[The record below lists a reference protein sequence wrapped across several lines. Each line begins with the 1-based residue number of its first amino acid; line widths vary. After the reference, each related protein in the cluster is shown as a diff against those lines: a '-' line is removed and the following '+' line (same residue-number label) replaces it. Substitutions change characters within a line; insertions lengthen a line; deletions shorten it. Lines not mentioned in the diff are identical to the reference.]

1 MAELLMEC
9 EEEELEPWQQKSKAI
24 VIDDED
30 DDEPI
35 FVREISV
42 SKTTNTSKTTEGQ
55 HGSFAQSE
63 NGLPNRGNNSFQMSN
78 NHFKPPAATQ
88 TVTQQ
93 VRPMYQTVTRPINSS
108 ATVQQSPR
116 LVGMQEPIRRPAAG
130 CIPAQQP
137 PRGNPVMQTVCRPQT
152 FVPNALPVC
161 RNPTI
166 PSVSQPALRPVA
178 TITAQPVI
186 LNQNYIMNSPQVSSS
201 NSNVMYTL
209 RPNTSL
215 TQYQSLQTFTPAG
228 SCSPLV
234 RPLQPLPQFRPVSA
248 PARTAPSFIHRPT
261 PPVPSMAQNLRN
273 LAPGLQQPL
282 LLQSQKTQQTMFM
295 QNAAANIGRNENAL
309 IEKRSSTAD
318 LIVSPKK
325 PKTNENI
332 ADKRPATAF
341 ITASNP
347 MSPPAR
353 QQQPTLLQNT
363 PAKGT
368 NAATTPTKNGTPFPR
383 ACPKCNIHF
392 NLLEPMKKHMT
403 YCCPE
408 KMQSFFH
415 GVINPDASKP
425 LNTTE
430 DIEKGKLIMLV
441 SDFYYGSYAGDFQ
454 LIHQEEKTH
463 TTFKCF
469 SCQKLLK
476 NNIKFMNHMK
486 HHLELEKQST
496 ESWENHTTCHHCY
509 RQFSTPFQLQCHIE
523 SSHTLYE
530 STTICKI
537 CELSFDSE
545 QILLQHMKDS
555 HKPGEMPYVCQVC
568 NYRSSVFVD
577 VDNHFRNTHE
587 NTKSLLC
594 PFCLKVIKSGTPYM
608 QHFMKHQNKGVLRCP
623 KCRLQFLT
631 CKEKMD
637 HKTQHHRTF
646 KKPKQL
652 EGLPPGTKVT
662 IRASVGASSNQVS
675 SPISSPTSSIS
686 RNLPATPPHPSP
698 QLPHYTLPQSLPVM
712 KTMGPS
718 NNRKLTAKKITHPLK
733 VKFPI
738 KKPASVNPARRTKI
752 INTALQNLR
761 VIPGIHKCIEC
772 RRQVVDF
779 EGHFHTY
786 VHCSKCKFSTNCNK
800 AYTSHALSCH
810 GRNSSKRSKVTK
822 KGPIDK
828 RRITVVCLNCDFL
841 TDVSGLDDMA
851 KHLSENPSHS
861 CQVVTENVSIL
872 SSTHQGD
879 MSISRL
885 HSSVKLKQISGQEE
899 NTDSYVDATD
909 ESMEDECTKKEDN
922 SCESNMTSLGHTSIM
937 LSNTRNTSVQQGN
950 AAIESPGSCSPKSE
964 KEVQPKDFHNK
975 DDCDMVQE
983 KICFETTNTEL
994 SEPTDSK
1001 KVTSEKADLCLVLK
1015 EGLADSDLAGDD
1027 AGFEQYLTKQAQDS
1041 VGSDISEP
1049 SSIHLDPLTPS
1060 EVLEYETTEILQKGA
1075 IVASQKGRRGEKA
1088 EDNTDSSVNT
1098 SETVTKK
1105 EEPEASL

>member
-42 SKTTNTSKTTEGQ
+42 SQTTNTSKTTGGQ
-55 HGSFAQSE
+55 HGAFAQTE
-63 NGLPNRGNNSFQMSN
+63 NGLPNRGNNSFPMSN
-78 NHFKPPAATQ
+78 NHYKPPAATQ
-88 TVTQQ
+88 AVTQQ
-93 VRPMYQTVTRPINSS
+93 VRPMYQPVTRPASSS
-108 ATVQQSPR
+108 ATVQPLPR
-116 LVGMQEPIRRPAAG
+116 PVGIQEPIRRPAAG

-137 PRGNPVMQTVCRPQT
+137 PRANPVMQTVCRPQT
-152 FVPNALPVC
+152 FVPNPLPVC
-161 RNPTI
+161 RTPTI
-166 PSVSQPALRPVA
+166 PSVSQPAPRPVA
-178 TITAQPVI
+178 TITAQPVM
-186 LNQNYIMNSPQVSSS
+186 LNQGYMMNSPQISSS

-209 RPNTSL
+209 QPNTAL
-215 TQYQSLQTFTPAG
+215 TQYQSLQTFTP
-228 SCSPLV
+228 S
-234 RPLQPLPQFRPVSA
+234 
-248 PARTAPSFIHRPT
+248 
-261 PPVPSMAQNLRN
+261 
-273 LAPGLQQPL
+273 
-282 LLQSQKTQQTMFM
+282 
-295 QNAAANIGRNENAL
+295 ANIGRNENAL
-309 IEKRSSTAD
+309 IEKRPSAVD
-318 LIVSPKK
+318 LINVSPKK

-332 ADKRPATAF
+332 ADKRPASAS

-347 MSPPAR
+347 MSSPAR
-353 QQQPTLLQNT
+353 QQTTLLQNT

-408 KMQSFFH
+408 KMQILFH

-425 LNTTE
+425 LNSVE
-430 DIEKGKLIMLV
+430 DIERGKLVMLV
-441 SDFYYGSYAGDFQ
+441 SEFYYGSYCGDYQ
-454 LIHQEEKTH
+454 LIQQEEKTH

-577 VDNHFRNTHE
+577 VDNHFRTTHE

-608 QHFMKHQNKGVLRCP
+608 QHYMKHQNKGVLRCP

-662 IRASVGASSNQVS
+662 IRASVGVSSNQVS
-675 SPISSPTSSIS
+675 SPTPSIS
-686 RNLPATPPHPSP
+686 RNLPATPAHPPP
-698 QLPHYTLPQSLPVM
+698 QLPQYTLPQSPPVV
-712 KTMGPS
+712 KTMGPV
-718 NNRKLTAKKITHPLK
+718 NNRNLTAKKITHP
-733 VKFPI
+733 VKIKPPA
-738 KKPASVNPARRTKI
+738 KKPASVNTSRKTKI
-752 INTALQNLR
+752 INTALQSIR

-772 RRQVVDF
+772 HRQVVDF
-779 EGHFHTY
+779 DGHFHTY
-786 VHCSKCKFSTNCNK
+786 VHCSKCKFSTSCNK
-800 AYTSHALSCH
+800 AYTSHVLRYH

-822 KGPIDK
+822 RGPIDK
-828 RRITVVCLNCDFL
+828 RRITVVCLNCDFM

-851 KHLSENPSHS
+851 KHLSENPAHS

-879 MSISRL
+879 MSIPRL
-885 HSSVKLKQISGQEE
+885 YSSVKLKQISGQKEK
-899 NTDSYVDATD
+899 TGSSVDATA
-909 ESMEDECTKKEDN
+909 ESMEDEHKPEATKKEDN
-922 SCESNMTSLGHTSIM
+922 SCESSMTSLGHTST
-937 LSNTRNTSVQQGN
+937 LSNTDNMFVRQVNLK
-950 AAIESPGSCSPKSE
+950 AATESPGSCSPKSE
-964 KEVQPKDFHNK
+964 KEVQPKDLYNK

-983 KICFETTNTEL
+983 KICSEATSTEL
-994 SEPTDSK
+994 SEPTHSK
-1001 KVTSEKADLCLVLK
+1001 NVTTEKADLCLVLK

-1027 AGFEQYLTKQAQDS
+1027 AGFEQYLTKQAPDS

-1060 EVLEYETTEILQKGA
+1060 EVLEYEATEILQKGA
-1075 IVASQKGRRGEKA
+1075 IVAPQKGRTGEQG
-1088 EDNTDSSVNT
+1088 EDNTDSSANISIT
-1098 SETVTKK
+1098 ATKK
-1105 EEPEASL
+1105 EEPEGEAGL

>member
-42 SKTTNTSKTTEGQ
+42 SKTPNTSKTTGGQ
-55 HGSFAQSE
+55 QGSFAQTE
-63 NGLPNRGNNSFQMSN
+63 NGLPNNRGNNTFQMSN
-78 NHFKPPAATQ
+78 NHYNPPAATHA
-88 TVTQQ
+88 VTQP
-93 VRPMYQTVTRPINSS
+93 VRPMYQPVTRPSTSS
-108 ATVQQSPR
+108 ATVQPLPR
-116 LVGMQEPIRRPAAG
+116 PVGMQEPIRRPAAG

-137 PRGNPVMQTVCRPQT
+137 PRANPVMQTVCRPQT
-152 FVPNALPVC
+152 FVPNPLPVC

-166 PSVSQPALRPVA
+166 PSVSQPAIRPVA

-186 LNQNYIMNSPQVSSS
+186 LNQGYMMNSPQVSSN

-209 RPNTSL
+209 RPNTAL
-215 TQYQSLQTFTPAG
+215 TQYQSVQTFTA
-228 SCSPLV
+228 S
-234 RPLQPLPQFRPVSA
+234 
-248 PARTAPSFIHRPT
+248 
-261 PPVPSMAQNLRN
+261 
-273 LAPGLQQPL
+273 
-282 LLQSQKTQQTMFM
+282 
-295 QNAAANIGRNENAL
+295 ANIGRNENAL
-309 IEKRSSTAD
+309 TEKRPSTVD
-318 LIVSPKK
+318 FINVSPKK
-325 PKTNENI
+325 PKANENI
-332 ADKRPATAF
+332 ADKRPAAAS
-341 ITASNP
+341 ITTSNP
-347 MSPPAR
+347 TSSPAR
-353 QQQPTLLQNT
+353 QQQTTLLQNT
-363 PAKGT
+363 PTKGT
-368 NAATTPTKNGTPFPR
+368 NSATTPTKNGTPFPR

-415 GVINPDASKP
+415 GVITPDASKP
-425 LNTTE
+425 LNTKE

-441 SDFYYGSYAGDFQ
+441 SDFYYGRYSGDFQ

-463 TTFKCF
+463 STFKCF
-469 SCQKLLK
+469 SCQKLLR

-594 PFCLKVIKSGTPYM
+594 PFCLKVIRSGTPYM
-608 QHFMKHQNKGVLRCP
+608 QHYMKHQNKGIYRCT

-662 IRASVGASSNQVS
+662 IRASVGVPSNPVS
-675 SPISSPTSSIS
+675 PPTSSIS
-686 RNLPATPPHPSP
+686 RNPPPTPPQPSP
-698 QLPHYTLPQSLPVM
+698 QLPLYTLPQSPPIM

-718 NNRKLTAKKITHPLK
+718 NNPTPTAKKITHPLK
-733 VKFPI
+733 IKLTL
-738 KKPASVNPARRTKI
+738 KKPGSL
-752 INTALQNLR
+752 NTARKTKTVNSALQKLR
-761 VIPGIHKCIEC
+761 VTPGIHKCIEC
-772 RRQVVDF
+772 HRQVVDF
-779 EGHFHTY
+779 EGHFHSY
-786 VHCSKCKFSTNCNK
+786 VHCSKCKFSTSCNK
-800 AYTSHALSCH
+800 AYTSHVLRYH
-810 GRNSSKRSKVTK
+810 GRNSSKRSKASK
-822 KGPIDK
+822 KSPNDK

-841 TDVSGLDDMA
+841 TDVAGLDDMA
-851 KHLSENPSHS
+851 RHLSENHTHS
-861 CQVVTENVSIL
+861 CQVVTENVSIF

-879 MSISRL
+879 MYISRL
-885 HSSVKLKQISGQEE
+885 HSSIKLKQISGQEE
-899 NTDSYVDATD
+899 KPGSYVDVATD
-909 ESMEDECTKKEDN
+909 ESMEDVYKPEVSKKEDN
-922 SCESNMTSLGHTSIM
+922 SCESNMTSPGHTSIL
-937 LSNTRNTSVQQGN
+937 LSNTHNTSVQQVN
-950 AAIESPGSCSPKSE
+950 AATETSGSCSPKSE
-964 KEVQPKDFHNK
+964 KEAQQKDLYNK

-983 KICFETTNTEL
+983 KLCTETTSTVT

-1001 KVTSEKADLCLVLK
+1001 TVTSEKTDLCLSLK
-1015 EGLADSDLAGDD
+1015 EEGLTDSNLAGDD
-1027 AGFEQYLTKQAQDS
+1027 AEFEQYLTKQAPDS

-1060 EVLEYETTEILQKGA
+1060 EVLEYEATEILQKGG
-1075 IVASQKGRRGEKA
+1075 IVASQKNQSEEKA
-1088 EDNTDSSVNT
+1088 EDNKDSSANISSICT
-1098 SETVTKK
+1098 K
-1105 EEPEASL
+1105 EEAPEAASF

>member
-24 VIDDED
+24 VIDDDD

-42 SKTTNTSKTTEGQ
+42 SKPTNTSTTTGGQ
-55 HGSFAQSE
+55 HGSFAQTE
-63 NGLPNRGNNSFQMSN
+63 NGLPNRGNNSFPMSN
-78 NHFKPPAATQ
+78 NHYKPPAATQ
-88 TVTQQ
+88 AETQP
-93 VRPMYQTVTRPINSS
+93 VRPLYQPVTRPISSS
-108 ATVQQSPR
+108 ATVQPLPR
-116 LVGMQEPIRRPAAG
+116 PVGIQEPIRRPAPG

-137 PRGNPVMQTVCRPQT
+137 PRANPVMQTVCGPQT
-152 FVPNALPVC
+152 FVPNPLPVC
-161 RNPTI
+161 RTPTI

-178 TITAQPVI
+178 TITAQPVM
-186 LNQNYIMNSPQVSSS
+186 LNQGYIMNSPQTSTSS
-201 NSNVMYTL
+201 SNVMYTL
-209 RPNTSL
+209 QPNTAL
-215 TQYQSLQTFTPAG
+215 TQYQSLQTFTP
-228 SCSPLV
+228 S
-234 RPLQPLPQFRPVSA
+234 
-248 PARTAPSFIHRPT
+248 
-261 PPVPSMAQNLRN
+261 
-273 LAPGLQQPL
+273 
-282 LLQSQKTQQTMFM
+282 
-295 QNAAANIGRNENAL
+295 ANIGRNENAL
-309 IEKRSSTAD
+309 IEKRPSTVD
-318 LIVSPKK
+318 FINVSPKK

-332 ADKRPATAF
+332 ADKRPAAAS

-347 MSPPAR
+347 MSSPAR
-353 QQQPTLLQNT
+353 QQQTTLLQNT

-408 KMQSFFH
+408 KMQILFH
-415 GVINPDASKP
+415 GIINPDASKP
-425 LNTTE
+425 LNSVE
-430 DIEKGKLIMLV
+430 DIERGKLVMLV
-441 SDFYYGSYAGDFQ
+441 SDFYYGSYAGDQ
-454 LIHQEEKTH
+454 KLIHQEEKTH
-463 TTFKCF
+463 TTFRCF

-568 NYRSSVFVD
+568 NYRSSVFID
-577 VDNHFRNTHE
+577 VDNHFRSTHE

-594 PFCLKVIKSGTPYM
+594 PFCLKVIKSGTPFM
-608 QHFMKHQNKGVLRCP
+608 QHYIKHQNKGVLRCP

-662 IRASVGASSNQVS
+662 IRASVGASSNQ
-675 SPISSPTSSIS
+675 ISSPAPSIS
-686 RNLPATPPHPSP
+686 RNLPATPPQPPP
-698 QLPHYTLPQSLPVM
+698 QLPHYTLPQSPPVM

-718 NNRKLTAKKITHPLK
+718 NNRNLTAKKITHP
-733 VKFPI
+733 VKIKPPA
-738 KKPASVNPARRTKI
+738 KKPASLNTSRRTKTV
-752 INTALQNLR
+752 NTALKKLR
-761 VIPGIHKCIEC
+761 IIPGIHKCMEC
-772 RRQVVDF
+772 HRQVVDF
-779 EGHFHTY
+779 DGHFHTY
-786 VHCSKCKFSTNCNK
+786 VHCSKCKFSTSCNK
-800 AYTSHALSCH
+800 AYTNHVLSCH
-810 GRNSSKRSKVTK
+810 GKNSSKRSKVTK
-822 KGPIDK
+822 KGPSDK

-841 TDVSGLDDMA
+841 TDVSGLNNMA

-861 CQVVTENVSIL
+861 CQVVTELVSIL
-872 SSTHQGD
+872 SSAHQGD

-885 HSSVKLKQISGQEE
+885 HSAVKLKLIRAQEE
-899 NTDSYVDATD
+899 KTGSYADATA
-909 ESMEDECTKKEDN
+909 ESVEEEYKPEATKKDN
-922 SCESNMTSLGHTSIM
+922 SCEGNMTSLGHTSTL
-937 LSNTRNTSVQQGN
+937 LSNTDNTSMQKVN
-950 AAIESPGSCSPKSE
+950 LEAATESPGNCSPKSE
-964 KEVQPKDFHNK
+964 KEVPPKDLYNK

-994 SEPTDSK
+994 SEPTHSK
-1001 KVTSEKADLCLVLK
+1001 NVTTEKADLCLVLK
-1015 EGLADSDLAGDD
+1015 EGLTDSELAGDD
-1027 AGFEQYLTKQAQDS
+1027 AGFEQYLTKQAPDS

-1075 IVASQKGRRGEKA
+1075 IVASSQTGKTGEKA
-1088 EDNTDSSVNT
+1088 EDDTDSSANIST
-1098 SETVTKK
+1098 TVTKK
-1105 EEPEASL
+1105 EPEAEAGL